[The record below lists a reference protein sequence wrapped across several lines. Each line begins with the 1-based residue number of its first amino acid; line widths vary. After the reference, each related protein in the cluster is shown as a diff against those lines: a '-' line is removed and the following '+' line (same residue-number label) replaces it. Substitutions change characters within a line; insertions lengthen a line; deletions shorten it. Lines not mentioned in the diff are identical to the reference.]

1 MDIPKW
7 EILNVK
13 LCFGLAKE
21 WDQSILDEWPLEAT
35 EYEKLVRLQ
44 RESVYE
50 NIPAGTTDA
59 SADSVLEHV
68 QDALRGL
75 QEWAQDT
82 VRWAGYLTQCVNHS
96 YDSVLK
102 RHVVTQKL
110 NPNPSNLDILNYLAK
125 ANRTIRQRPSLISWQ
140 LCVVHV

>member
-1 MDIPKW
+1 MGIPKW
-7 EILNVK
+7 EILNLK

-75 QEWAQDT
+75 QEWA
-82 VRWAGYLTQCVNHS
+82 
-96 YDSVLK
+96 
-102 RHVVTQKL
+102 
-110 NPNPSNLDILNYLAK
+110 
-125 ANRTIRQRPSLISWQ
+125 
-140 LCVVHV
+140 